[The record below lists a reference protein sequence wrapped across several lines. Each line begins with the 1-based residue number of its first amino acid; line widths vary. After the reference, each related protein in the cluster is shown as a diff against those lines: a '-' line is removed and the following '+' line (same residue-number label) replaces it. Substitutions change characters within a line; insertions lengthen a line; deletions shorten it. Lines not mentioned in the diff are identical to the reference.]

1 MNAALQSVLRRSSGS
16 SGACLN
22 CGPVFSQ
29 NRRHAYLL
37 NEADLAPD
45 GRDSASLCPL
55 VSAGTEKHCSC
66 LKSGGRL
73 CRVPLGLPIL
83 PSEPSCQ
90 TLDPSFVKLAQGL
103 AWFVSTQTPA
113 ARRNGAV

>member
-1 MNAALQSVLRRSSGS
+1 MFA
-16 SGACLN
+16 
-22 CGPVFSQ
+22 
-29 NRRHAYLL
+29 AYLL

-55 VSAGTEKHCSC
+55 VPAGTEKHCSC
-66 LKSGGRL
+66 LKSGGSLSRA
-73 CRVPLGLPIL
+73 PLGFAIL

-90 TLDPSFVKLAQGL
+90 VLDPSFVRLAQGL

-113 ARRNGAV
+113 ARHNGAV